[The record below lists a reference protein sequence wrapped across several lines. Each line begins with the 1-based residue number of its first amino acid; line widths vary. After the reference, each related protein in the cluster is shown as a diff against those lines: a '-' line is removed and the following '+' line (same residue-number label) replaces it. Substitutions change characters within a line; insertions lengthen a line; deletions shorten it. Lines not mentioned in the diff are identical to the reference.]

1 MTDTIKITVQQDS
14 RYTETNTKTDI
25 NKIKKGINIT
35 DDKAIKPINNFV
47 LIQTARYTDKTT
59 KTSIFAD
66 TKDTKLYSQMT
77 V

>member
-14 RYTETNTKTDI
+14 RYTETNTKTDT

-47 LIQTARYTDKTT
+47 LI
-59 KTSIFAD
+59 
-66 TKDTKLYSQMT
+66 
-77 V
+77 